1 MLPRILRHPY
11 ALVIKILTNVLVILK
26 YTIKLSPMTAIK
38 PLIMNKKNRGMS
50 WKYDVYDWVGGFPF
64 EFARF
69 EVLAEY
75 LRLRG
80 FDLFAGTHGRSAA
93 CHEMIFKKRAQ

>member
-1 MLPRILRHPY
+1 MKILAN
-11 ALVIKILTNVLVILK
+11 ALVIFK

-38 PLIMNKKNRGMS
+38 PLILDKKNRGMS

-64 EFARF
+64 EFARY

-80 FDLFAGTHGRSAA
+80 FDLFAGTEGRSAA
-93 CHEMIFKKRAQ
+93 CHEMIFKKRAE